1 MTQKTQVMRKAIRV
15 FRSLRMLVEAP
26 TLAVQLW
33 GMLGRAFWFGGV
45 PATTAQA
52 EILEARRREGAK

>member
-1 MTQKTQVMRKAIRV
+1 
-15 FRSLRMLVEAP
+15 MLVEAP